1 VLVGCGVPVQFNPL
15 LLMALMLFVA
25 YHALSIKVKVEKV
38 RYTLVG
44 PPPVAYLD
52 NNSSNPSHLEI

>member
-1 VLVGCGVPVQFNPL
+1 
-15 LLMALMLFVA
+15 MALMLFVA